1 LEDEI
6 EVERQKKVA
15 ELKAKG
21 IAGTPVTPE
30 TFAIWQDKKRQQR
43 AEQAKKL
50 VEAEFKKKKG
60 GKGLAVL
67 SGRDLYEY
75 KKDLFQ
81 INDDDVIDEGEEQQ
95 QEQPQPPPNGMGIG
109 TTATTTSASA
119 TTTATD
125 GQMGNNNDIP
135 SVEVQEVVEKVQT
148 DLFLAGDDDDLDDL
162 EDDE

>member
-95 QEQPQPPPNGMGIG
+95 QPQPNGMGIG
-109 TTATTTSASA
+109 TTATTTTSASA
-119 TTTATD
+119 TATD
-125 GQMGNNNDIP
+125 GQEGNNNGIP

-148 DLFLAGDDDDLDDL
+148 DLFLAGDDDELDDL

>member
-30 TFAIWQDKKRQQR
+30 TFAVWQDKKRQQR

-95 QEQPQPPPNGMGIG
+95 QPQQQPPNDLAMGS
-109 TTATTTSASA
+109 TPT
-119 TTTATD
+119 TTTAAATAMATN
-125 GQMGNNNDIP
+125 GQDNNNTGIP
-135 SVEVQEVVEKVQT
+135 FVAVQEVVEKVQT